1 MEIASKLHTIDW
13 IILSVTLIFI
23 VAYGTYVTRKN
34 ANVTDYIKGGS
45 DSKWWTIGLSVMATQ
60 ASAITFL
67 STPGQAFHSGMGF
80 VQFYF
85 GLPIA
90 MIIICVVFIP
100 IYHKL
105 KVYTAYEFL
114 EGRFDLK
121 TRSLAAI
128 LFLIQRG
135 LAAGIT
141 IFAPAIILSAVL
153 DWDLLTLNIIIGFLV
168 IIYTVSGGT
177 KAVNVTQK
185 QQMIIIF
192 IGMLIAFFMIM
203 SQLPENITFTNALEI
218 AGASNKME
226 VLDFSFD
233 LSNRYTVWTGILGG
247 TFLMLSY
254 FGTDQSQVQRYLSGK
269 SVRESQLGLIFNGLL
284 KVPMQFFILL
294 IGVMVFVF
302 YQFNASPLNFNP
314 GANEEVLKSEF
325 VEEYQQLEAEHTIIE
340 NDKRLLF
347 SDGFQLEEKDRIQAL
362 NKRDLELKE
371 AAKEIIKKVDEKN
384 TLKKIESNDK
394 DYVFIHFILNNLPR
408 GLIGLLLAVILSAA
422 MSSTAS
428 ELNALAST
436 TAIDLY
442 KRNVKEEKSEEHFVK
457 ASKWFT
463 LLWGLIAISV
473 ACIANLFDNLIQLVN
488 IIGSIFYGNVL
499 GIFLLAFFFKK
510 VKGNAVFIAALITQI
525 LICSIY
531 YFGIYQLESQGLE
544 PIISYLWLNFIGCIL
559 VLFFSLLFVFKAIN
573 NQSKIV
579 LIITSLAIFKITYDI
594 LNDVS
599 LNIAHVVTLI
609 ILFLFLG
616 YFNIDK
622 KLNYEKENN

>member
-1 MEIASKLHTIDW
+1 MEISTLDW
-13 IILSVTLIFI
+13 AVMLSTLAFIII
-23 VAYGTYVTRKN
+23 YGMWKTRKQQN
-34 ANVTDYIKGGS
+34 LNTYLLGGNEAA
-45 DSKWWTIGLSVMATQ
+45 WWTVGLSVMATQ

-90 MIIICVVFIP
+90 MVIICLVFIP
-100 IYHKL
+100 IYHRL
-105 KVYTAYEFL
+105 KVYTAYEYL
-114 EGRFDLK
+114 ESRFDLK
-121 TRSLAAI
+121 TRTLAAI

-153 DWDLLTLNIIIGFLV
+153 GWDLVTLNIIIGVLV

-185 QQMIIIF
+185 HQMTVIF
-192 IGMLIAFFMIM
+192 TGMVIAFYLIM
-203 SQLPENITFTNALEI
+203 QYLPEGITFSKALKI
-218 AGASNKME
+218 AGASDKMK
-226 VLDFSFD
+226 VIDFSFD
-233 LSNRYTVWTGILGG
+233 LNNRYTVWTGFLGG

-294 IGVMVFVF
+294 VGVMVFVF

-314 GANEEVLKSEF
+314 KAKEAIISSEYAQDYATLEEAHIK
-325 VEEYQQLEAEHTIIE
+325 IE
-340 NDKRLLF
+340 NTKKAILL
-347 SDGFQLEEKDRIQAL
+347 DGLQDNEVAQIQAL
-362 NKRDLELKE
+362 NEQDKSLKE
-371 AAKEIIKKVDEKN
+371 KAKVLISKADESVE
-384 TLKKIESNDK
+384 TNDK
-394 DYVFIHFILNNLPR
+394 DYVFINFILNNLPR

-442 KRNVKEEKSEEHFVK
+442 KRNVTEEKTDEHYVK

-463 LLWGLIAISV
+463 LGWGILAILV
-473 ACIANLFDNLIQLVN
+473 ACVANLFDNLIQLVN

-499 GIFLLAFFFKK
+499 GIFLLAFFIKY
-510 VKGNAVFIAALITQI
+510 VKSNAVFVAAIITQAI
-525 LICSIY
+525 IIY
-531 YFGIYQLESQGLE
+531 VWYIDVLPF
-544 PIISYLWLNFIGCIL
+544 LWLNALGCGIVMFIAIL
-559 VLFFSLLFVFKAIN
+559 L
-573 NQSKIV
+573 QSF
-579 LIITSLAIFKITYDI
+579 TP
-594 LNDVS
+594 
-599 LNIAHVVTLI
+599 
-609 ILFLFLG
+609 
-616 YFNIDK
+616 K
-622 KLNYEKENN
+622 KNEVI

>member
-1 MEIASKLHTIDW
+1 MEVASKLHYVDW
-13 IILSVTLIFI
+13 IILSVTLVFI

-34 ANVTDYIKGGS
+34 SNVTDYIKGGN

-90 MIIICVVFIP
+90 MIVICAVFIP

-121 TRSLAAI
+121 TRSLTAI
-128 LFLIQRG
+128 LFLVQRG

-153 DWDLLTLNIIIGFLV
+153 GWDLLVLNIIIGFLV

-192 IGMLIAFFMIM
+192 FGMLVAFFMIM
-203 SQLPENITFTNALEI
+203 SQLPEDITFSKALDI
-218 AGASNKME
+218 AGASGKME

-233 LSNRYTVWTGILGG
+233 LNNRYTVWTGILGG

-294 IGVMVFVF
+294 VGVMVFVF

-314 GANEEVLKSEF
+314 KVNDAIANSKFSSKF
-325 VEEYQQLEAEHTIIE
+325 QQLESAHTKIE
-340 NDKRLLF
+340 YEKRMLF
-347 SDGFQLEEKDRIQAL
+347 IDGVQDREREKIKVL
-362 NKRDLELKE
+362 NAKDFALKE
-371 AAKEIIKKVDEKN
+371 EAKELISVLNQQKDF
-384 TLKKIESNDK
+384 KKIESNDK

-442 KRNVKEEKSEEHFVK
+442 KRNVEDDKSEDHYVK

-463 LLWGLIAISV
+463 LAWGIIAISV

-499 GIFLLAFFFKK
+499 GIFLLAFFIKY
-510 VKGNAVFIAALITQI
+510 VKGNTVFIAAVITQI
-525 LICSIY
+525 
-531 YFGIYQLESQGLE
+531 
-544 PIISYLWLNFIGCIL
+544 IIILVFILDWLPYLWLNLLGCVLVMGIAIL
-559 VLFFSLLFVFKAIN
+559 IQTFFKNKN
-573 NQSKIV
+573 NLKLV
-579 LIITSLAIFKITYDI
+579 KY
-594 LNDVS
+594 ND
-599 LNIAHVVTLI
+599 
-609 ILFLFLG
+609 
-616 YFNIDK
+616 
-622 KLNYEKENN
+622 